1 MKAIVSDLVTPSTG
15 IARRAGTLG
24 AQRVAGILIVAL
36 LMAATVAS
44 ARADHWPATKIVI
57 DLNHKE
63 RITVRR
69 TTLEAKENGR
79 TWRGEI
85 EETGEPVMLM
95 WWKDGRFGGIFAYRG
110 DMYALENLKSVGGE
124 VHATVATNPGKT
136 PPHHAAMRPHGDD
149 PLVARS
155 LVAQREGAMMRRRE
169 RDRPNLKDQRDA
181 AGGSALQ
188 KPETTPGASNIVPA
202 NVMPISLAK
211 RQAMAAKKIT
221 IDVMV
226 LYTSKVGSEYVDIE
240 TDLIEHSIVQ
250 ANLSF
255 VNSGIGNIKLR
266 LVHSREIGY
275 DETGSEHFDHLY
287 RMVDGVGAFA
297 KVRTLRNEKRADVV
311 VLIVDDASGCG
322 LATRVAADSEEAFA
336 IVHHTCAALTYS
348 VPHEIGHIIGTRHDR
363 SLDHNTSPFPYGH
376 GYVNGTKWRDIMSYK
391 ASCGGCPRLPVWS
404 SPKVMIK
411 GEPAG
416 TAELDNARVISEQA
430 ARVAAFR

>member
-1 MKAIVSDLVTPSTG
+1 MKAIVSDLVAPSAG

-24 AQRVAGILIVAL
+24 AQGVAVMLIVAL

-57 DLNHKE
+57 NLNHKE

-69 TTLEAKENGR
+69 TTLETKENGR
-79 TWRGEI
+79 RWRGEI

-95 WWKDGRFGGIFAYRG
+95 WWKDGRFRGIFAYRG
-110 DMYALENLKSVGGE
+110 HMYALEKLESVGGE
-124 VHATVATNPGKT
+124 VHATVATNPGRM
-136 PPHHAAMRPHGDD
+136 PPHHAAMRPQGDD

-155 LVAQREGAMMRRRE
+155 LVAQREGAMMRG
-169 RDRPNLKDQRDA
+169 RDRSNLKNQRDA
-181 AGGSALQ
+181 AGSPALQ
-188 KPETTPGASNIVPA
+188 RPETTPGASKIVPA
-202 NVMPISLAK
+202 TVTPISLAK

-266 LVHSREIGY
+266 LVHSQEIGY
-275 DETGSEHFDHLY
+275 DETGGEHFDHLY
-287 RMVDGVGAFA
+287 RMVDGVGAFT
-297 KVRTLRNEKRADVV
+297 KVRALRNEKRADVV

-322 LATRVAADSEEAFA
+322 LATRVAADAEEAFA

-348 VPHEIGHIIGTRHDR
+348 VPHEIGHIIGARHDR

-391 ASCGGCPRLPVWS
+391 ASCNGCPRLPFWS
-404 SPKVMIK
+404 NPTIKIK

-416 TAELDNARVISEQA
+416 RVDADNARVILEQA
-430 ARVAAFR
+430 ERVSKFR